1 MLDKSIPYKDL
12 IMKWDGNRQCLLPVC
27 VPPGYRLR
35 TWREGDQKNWARI
48 QKEAGGVWGHDTG
61 ADRGMVF
68 TGIWRQERRAFLPVP
83 VCRKHGRRS
92 GRSLHG
98 HGQRWE
104 RMGAL
109 FPPFTGWR
117 CGIQKKGQGI
127 GTALVRE
134 ALRIFAGRGEIPVFL
149 HTQPWSYEAVG
160 LYLKAGF
167 FLCRSETFGTHKN
180 QFQEGIRILEQY
192 LEVDPQA
199 VPVGRIPFLRFT
211 GDPYTSAMR
220 ASLSRLCR

>member
-35 TWREGDQKNWARI
+35 TWREGDQKNWAMAWT
-48 QKEAGGVWGHDTG
+48 EAGTDG
-61 ADRGMVF
+61 
-68 TGIWRQERRAFLPVP
+68 
-83 VCRKHGRRS
+83 
-92 GRSLHG
+92 SLIPSFHWLAV
-98 HGQRWE
+98 RD
-104 RMGAL
+104 A
-109 FPPFTGWR
+109 
-117 CGIQKKGQGI
+117 KKGQGI

-134 ALRIFAGRGEIPVFL
+134 ALRVFAGRGEVPVFL

-192 LEVDPQA
+192 LEVDP
-199 VPVGRIPFLRFT
+199 
-211 GDPYTSAMR
+211 
-220 ASLSRLCR
+220 RLCR

>member
-48 QKEAGGVWGHDTG
+48 QKEAGEFGDMTLEQTEAWFLQEYGDRKEELSFRCLFAESMDKEADGVCMAWTEAGTDG
-61 ADRGMVF
+61 SL
-68 TGIWRQERRAFLPVP
+68 IP
-83 VCRKHGRRS
+83 
-92 GRSLHG
+92 SLHWLAV
-98 HGQRWE
+98 RD
-104 RMGAL
+104 A
-109 FPPFTGWR
+109 
-117 CGIQKKGQGI
+117 KKGQGI

-134 ALRIFAGRGEIPVFL
+134 ALRVFAGRGEVPVFL

-192 LEVDPQA
+192 LDEYP
-199 VPVGRIPFLRFT
+199 
-211 GDPYTSAMR
+211 
-220 ASLSRLCR
+220 RLCR